1 MGFRT
6 EFFTRPHLRERI
18 RHRATA
24 MVLNVVGDRNAH
36 ARSAD
41 FPRFARELAVR
52 F

>member
-6 EFFTRPHLRERI
+6 HFLPRPHLRERI
-18 RHRATA
+18 RNRAA
-24 MVLNVVGDRNAH
+24 IVAINLVGDRG
-36 ARSAD
+36 RSAD